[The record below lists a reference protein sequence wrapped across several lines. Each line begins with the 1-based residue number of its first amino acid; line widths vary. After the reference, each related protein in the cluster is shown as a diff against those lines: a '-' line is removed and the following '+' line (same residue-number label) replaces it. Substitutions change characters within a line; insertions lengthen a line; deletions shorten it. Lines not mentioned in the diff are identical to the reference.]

1 MKSGEST
8 VMQTAEFIAEATG
21 LEDSHLRTVSRRL
34 READL
39 LSQSGRGRGAAAA
52 TAQDA
57 ALLLL
62 VGALGVPSLHAVR
75 IGEAVLACTIGTVT
89 DDEREEAEI
98 AGSAIDHVASLIATG
113 KDVDV
118 VWIVL
123 SANDLSITIGSGETS
138 FHYDMPARSPVR
150 RKLAAKFGRPG
161 KFIRTYRGEFRDGV
175 LPEISEFLG
184 VNVDAE
190 GAEDAAT

>member
-1 MKSGEST
+1 MKPHERT
-8 VMQTAEFIAEATG
+8 VMQTAEFIAEATD

-62 VGALGVPSLHAVR
+62 VSALGVPPLHAVM

-89 DDEREEAEI
+89 DSETNDGKVVGNAV
-98 AGSAIDHVASLIATG
+98 DHVAGLIAA
-113 KDVDV
+113 DLDADLVSV
-118 VWIVL
+118 VL
-123 SANDLSITIGSGETS
+123 HGNDLGILISRGET
-138 FHYDMPARSPVR
+138 FHRYEMPARSPAR
-150 RKLAAKFGRPG
+150 RKLAAKFGQPG
-161 KFIRTYRGEFRDGV
+161 KLVRTYRGEFRDGV

-184 VNVDAE
+184 VKVE
-190 GAEDAAT
+190 GAEETAA

>member
-1 MKSGEST
+1 MKSGEQT

-21 LEDSHLRTVSRRL
+21 LETSHLRTVSRRL

-75 IGEAVLACTIGTVT
+75 IGEAVLACTIGTVN
-89 DDEREEAEI
+89 DDETEDGEVV
-98 AGSAIDHVASLIATG
+98 GSAVDHVAGLIATG
-113 KDVDV
+113 EDADLVHV
-118 VWIVL
+118 VLRGDNLGIL
-123 SANDLSITIGSGETS
+123 ISRDETS
-138 FHYDMPARSPVR
+138 HHYEMPARSPAR

-161 KFIRTYRGEFRDGV
+161 KLVRTYHGEIRDGV

-184 VNVDAE
+184 IKAE
-190 GAEDAAT
+190 GAEESAA